1 MPRYPGGLSMNT
13 TKYMPNIHLFSF
25 TIVYRIGCGPDRS
38 VSPSP
43 DSASVGFFRQRLRST
58 VNVID
63 LLEQEATEE
72 TLGVGQRIFASIEFF

>member
-1 MPRYPGGLSMNT
+1 MNT

-25 TIVYRIGCGPDRS
+25 TIVYRSGCARDRS
-38 VSPSP
+38 VYPSP
-43 DSASVGFFRQRLRST
+43 ECQLQSVFFRQRLEST

-72 TLGVGQRIFASIEFF
+72 TLGVGQGIFASIELS

>member
-1 MPRYPGGLSMNT
+1 MNT

-25 TIVYRIGCGPDRS
+25 TIVYRSGCARDRS
-38 VSPSP
+38 VYPSP
-43 DSASVGFFRQRLRST
+43 EPASVGFFQTTTEST

-72 TLGVGQRIFASIEFF
+72 TLGVGQRIFASIELS